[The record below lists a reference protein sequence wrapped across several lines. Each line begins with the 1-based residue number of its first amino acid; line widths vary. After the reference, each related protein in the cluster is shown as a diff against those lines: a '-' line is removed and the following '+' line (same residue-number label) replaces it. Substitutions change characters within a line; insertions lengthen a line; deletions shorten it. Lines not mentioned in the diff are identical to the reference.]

1 MSHLRVAI
9 LMRDRIDLK
18 STHKHLHINQ
28 TMKIFEVKLTE
39 FKREMHTSTVL
50 FGDFNIS

>member
-18 STHKHLHINQ
+18 SRNGIRDNEDTIC
-28 TMKIFEVKLTE
+28 
-39 FKREMHTSTVL
+39 
-50 FGDFNIS
+50 

>member
-18 STHKHLHINQ
+18 SRNGIRDKWRYYMLI
-28 TMKIFEVKLTE
+28 KGLT
-39 FKREMHTSTVL
+39 
-50 FGDFNIS
+50 